1 MNVQL
6 LTEVGSMSRSS
17 QSTAA
22 RSLEHDHAA
31 GIGGTTGV
39 LRSSHDGASLANTR
53 RATRTR
59 LARLDL
65 RPYARRWMDGAETEQ
80 LAAELAV
87 PADLLWDAL
96 AGVLAVMT
104 PDYRTDC
111 HADRCLFACAAIC
124 AASAEIGT
132 TKAGRL
138 Y

>member
-1 MNVQL
+1 
-6 LTEVGSMSRSS
+6 MSRSS